1 MPLIISKRDLE
12 LIKKRLL
19 LGNVV
24 ITSKYDILPPQVLFT
39 SNLISCRNFSLLS
52 FGEEAEEDEST
63 VASVSKV
70 RL

>member
-24 ITSKYDILPPQVLFT
+24 TSKYDILSPQILFT

>member
-1 MPLIISKRDLE
+1 M
-12 LIKKRLL
+12 
-19 LGNVV
+19 V
-24 ITSKYDILPPQVLFT
+24 TSKYDILSPQVLFT

>member
-24 ITSKYDILPPQVLFT
+24 TSKYDILSPQVLFT

>member
-1 MPLIISKRDLE
+1 MPLIISKGDLE

-24 ITSKYDILPPQVLFT
+24 TSKYDILSPQVLFT